1 VNCGRKIL
9 GLAAAVGIAMAHPA
23 TVSACTVCYGGPNN
37 NTPLMQGMG
46 WGILTLLV
54 IVLAVLGGVAGF
66 FFYVIRRGAALQAVA
81 AAPSLPNLNN

>member
-1 VNCGRKIL
+1 MAG
-9 GLAAAVGIAMAHPA
+9 VGIALAHPA
-23 TVSACTVCYGGPNN
+23 TGSACSVCYGGPNN

-66 FFYVIRRGAALQAVA
+66 FFYVIRRGAAFQA
-81 AAPSLPNLNN
+81 AAPSTALPNLKN